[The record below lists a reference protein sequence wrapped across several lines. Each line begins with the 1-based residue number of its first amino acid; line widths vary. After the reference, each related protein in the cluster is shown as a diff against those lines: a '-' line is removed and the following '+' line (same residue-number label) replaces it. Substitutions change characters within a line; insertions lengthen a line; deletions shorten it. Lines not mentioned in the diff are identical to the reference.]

1 MRDPRFIMGAAAL
14 VLAAALATGATAAG
28 QAGGGYKIVG
38 KFGKTGTGN
47 GQFATSSN
55 GVAIDRAGVVYIA
68 DTDNNRVQVFSKTG
82 GFLRKWGSIGSG
94 NGQFLRAEDVAVSA
108 DGTVWVADDG
118 NGRVQAFSSAGAF
131 KTSIGLVSEA
141 ARGVAVGAD
150 GNVLVSVEGS
160 RAGGFRVFSSAGQPI
175 GGLNG
180 AGNYRADEIEVS
192 PDGTV
197 YMLTS
202 ATQTDDDR
210 VRRFTADGKPLATWK
225 LLRGDGTRGMGV
237 DLDCNVWVA
246 DTAQGGI
253 SKYSPSGRKLAT
265 AASITR
271 GYIAKDIGVA
281 PSGELYVLLQGAGV
295 IRLAEDKA
303 KPATA
308 SVPGAIK
315 VSGGTAKIAY
325 TLSGVA
331 CPAEVGAVATV
342 TGPGIS
348 GKAAGLKL
356 KVGAKNVITMKFSKA
371 ATGKATFKIVLK
383 TNGRTTTEARSVT
396 VSAR

>member
-1 MRDPRFIMGAAAL
+1 MNGRKVGMASAAFAVGL
-14 VLAAALATGATAAG
+14 VIVAGATAASY
-28 QAGGGYKIVG
+28 AGGGYKIVG

-55 GVAIDRAGVVYIA
+55 GVAIDRAGVVFIA

-94 NGQFLRAEDVAVSA
+94 NGQFMRAEDVAVSA

-118 NGRVQAFSSAGAF
+118 NERVQAFSSAGAF
-131 KTSIGLVSEA
+131 KTSIGLSSEA
-141 ARGVAVGAD
+141 ARGVAVDAD

-160 RAGGFRVFSSAGQPI
+160 RNGGFRVFSSTGQAI

-180 AGNYRADEIEVS
+180 GGNYRADEIEVS
-192 PDGTV
+192 PDGTI
-197 YMLTS
+197 YLLTS

-210 VRRFTADGKPLATWK
+210 VRHFTADGKPLATWK

-246 DTAQGGI
+246 DTGQSGI
-253 SKYSPSGRKLAT
+253 SKYSPSGKKLAT
-265 AASITR
+265 AASITG
-271 GYIAKDIGVA
+271 GYVAKDIGVA
-281 PSGELYVLLQGAGV
+281 PKGELYVLLQNAGV
-295 IRLAEDKA
+295 IRLAEDKS

-308 SVPGAIK
+308 NIPGAIK
-315 VSGGTAKIAY
+315 VTGGTAKISY

-331 CPAEVGAVATV
+331 CPAEVGATATL
-342 TGPGIS
+342 TGAGIA

-356 KVGAKNVITMKFSKA
+356 KAGAKNTITMKFSKA
-371 ATGKATFKIVLK
+371 ASGKATFKIVLK
-383 TNGRTTTEARSVT
+383 TNGRPTTETRSVT
-396 VSAR
+396 VSAK

>member
-1 MRDPRFIMGAAAL
+1 MNGRKVSMASATFAVGL
-14 VLAAALATGATAAG
+14 VIVAGATAAG
-28 QAGGGYKIVG
+28 SAGGYKIVG

-82 GFLRKWGSIGSG
+82 GFLRKWGSVGNG

-118 NGRVQAFSSAGAF
+118 NGRVQAFSTAGAF
-131 KTSIGLVSEA
+131 RTSIGLPSEA
-141 ARGVAVGAD
+141 ARGVAVDAD
-150 GNVLVSVEGS
+150 GNVLVSVEGG
-160 RAGGFRVFSSAGQPI
+160 RNGGFRVFSSAGQAI
-175 GGLNG
+175 GGLHG

-253 SKYSPSGRKLAT
+253 SKYSPSGKKLAT
-265 AASITR
+265 AASITG
-271 GYIAKDIGVA
+271 GYVAKDIGVA
-281 PSGELYVLLQGAGV
+281 PNGELYVLLQNAGV
-295 IRLAEDKA
+295 IRLAEDKS
-303 KPATA
+303 KPAA
-308 SVPGAIK
+308 ANVPGSIK
-315 VSGGTAKIAY
+315 VAGGTAKISY

-331 CPAEVGAVATV
+331 CPAEIGATATV

-356 KVGAKNVITMKFSKA
+356 KAGAKNVITMKFTKA
-371 ATGKATFKIVLK
+371 GSGKATFKIVLK
-383 TNGRTTTEARSVT
+383 TNGRPTTETRSVK
-396 VSAR
+396 VSGK